1 MIPFSLVYP
10 FFTLSLSRL
19 PVATLRVYKFSVS
32 PFGLCKN
39 CAHFF
44 FFGLHSCY
52 YCWGEVAQKRGGNKN
67 LRYSGFPVN

>member
-44 FFGLHSCY
+44 LFWPAFMLLLLGEGLHRN
-52 YCWGEVAQKRGGNKN
+52 VAATKICGIQGS
-67 LRYSGFPVN
+67 L